1 MMREPVFAARTAEE
15 EDSVESTLQEMNI
28 AFDRR
33 LDARDTGAV
42 CHLCTFY
49 DVDGEEAAR
58 SRRAL
63 REAGLAAGVVEVG

>member
-1 MMREPVFAARTAEE
+1 MTQEPVFAARTAEE
-15 EDSVESTLQEMNI
+15 EELVESILRRMNI

-33 LDARDTGAV
+33 IDASEGSDAV

-49 DVDGEEAAR
+49 DVEKDDAAR

-63 REAGLAAGVVEVG
+63 RAAGLAIVEK